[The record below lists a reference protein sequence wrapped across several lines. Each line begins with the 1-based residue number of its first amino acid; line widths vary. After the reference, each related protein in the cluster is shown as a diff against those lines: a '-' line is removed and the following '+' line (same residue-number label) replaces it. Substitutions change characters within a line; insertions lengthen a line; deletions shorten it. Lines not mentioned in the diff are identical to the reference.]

1 MPTKDSIPVDRRL
14 TKGGRTRQR
23 ILDSAAA
30 AFARDGVDTVSMN
43 DVAAAAGLQT
53 GSLYF
58 HFASKE
64 ALIEEVLREGIG
76 QSVANL
82 DAVLQTQR
90 DVNASPSRLLT
101 AAIEAHLAALHN
113 MSDYASV
120 VLRSAANRDREQ
132 GSHFLPQ
139 EREYGRRFVS
149 LLDEA
154 QRAGQLPAGLD
165 PRLIRDLLFGAM
177 NATPLRNRQPEEVAE
192 ALTTL
197 LGIAER

>member
-1 MPTKDSIPVDRRL
+1 MPTNEPASVDRRL
-14 TKGGRTRQR
+14 TKGGRTRRR
-23 ILDSAAA
+23 ILDAAAA
-30 AFARDGVDTVSMN
+30 AFAREGMEAVSMN

-82 DAVLQTQR
+82 DEVLQTHR
-90 DVNASPSRLLT
+90 GLGASPCGLLK

-120 VLRSAANRDREQ
+120 VLRSAANRDR
-132 GSHFLPQ
+132 GGNIVAQ
-139 EREYGRRFVS
+139 ERDYGRRWVS

-154 QRAGQLPAGLD
+154 QRAGGLPSGIE

-177 NATPLRNRQPEEVAE
+177 NATPLRNRQPDEVAN

-197 LGIAER
+197 LGIANR

>member
-1 MPTKDSIPVDRRL
+1 VPTNEPASVDRRL
-14 TKGGRTRQR
+14 TKGGRTRRR
-23 ILDSAAA
+23 ILDAAAA
-30 AFARDGVDTVSMN
+30 AFAREGMEAVSMN

-82 DAVLQTQR
+82 DEVLQTHR
-90 DVNASPSRLLT
+90 GLGASPCGLLK

-120 VLRSAANRDREQ
+120 VLRSAANRDR
-132 GSHFLPQ
+132 GGNIVAQ
-139 EREYGRRFVS
+139 ERDYGRRWVS

-154 QRAGQLPAGLD
+154 QRAGGLPSGIE

-177 NATPLRNRQPEEVAE
+177 NATPLRNRQPDEVAN

-197 LGIAER
+197 LGIANR